1 MPPYWDSPASSP
13 TMDYLTSFSFELF
26 TLMKSP
32 FALPG
37 EQRDRALTIV

>member
-1 MPPYWDSPASSP
+1 MPPYWDSAASFP

-37 EQRDRALTIV
+37 EQSDRAITIV